1 MEPASFIVLTQ
12 GNWEGL
18 QNVPRKI
25 RVIQNTLPVKNQNV
39 VKWCSIQIFWSFT
52 LASKNSRIFEI
63 PLESALN
70 LHGNSIEPPWNLH
83 RSYNRTTKYGHGL
96 QNVPGQ
102 IGVIYIKTP
111 WNLHGTSMEPA
122 LLIQQDHTGGS
133 GKTFKTYLEN
143 RCNLHQ
149 TSMETPWNPHQT
161 CIINTTEPL
170 QGKWQDLQNI
180 AGKSM

>member
-83 RSYNRTTKYGHGL
+83 RSYNRAFSFVQDFVKSSLESASKLHGISMEPPWNL
-96 QNVPGQ
+96 HQSDYRRNTFKT
-102 IGVIYIKTP
+102 YLKTP
-111 WNLHGTSMEPA
+111 WNLH
-122 LLIQQDHTGGS
+122 
-133 GKTFKTYLEN
+133 
-143 RCNLHQ
+143 Q
-149 TSMETPWNPHQT
+149 TSMKSENTCGEHRYIEKTPWNVHQNS
-161 CIINTTEPL
+161 IKTTW
-170 QGKWQDLQNI
+170 K
-180 AGKSM
+180 

>member
-83 RSYNRTTKYGHGL
+83 RSYNRAFSFVQDFVKSSLESASKLHGISME
-96 QNVPGQ
+96 P
-102 IGVIYIKTP
+102 P
-111 WNLHGTSMEPA
+111 WNLHGTCISQTIEGTPSKP
-122 LLIQQDHTGGS
+122 IW
-133 GKTFKTYLEN
+133 K
-143 RCNLHQ
+143 LHGIYIKP
-149 TSMETPWNPHQT
+149 PWNLKTHVAST
-161 CIINTTEPL
+161 GI
-170 QGKWQDLQNI
+170 
-180 AGKSM
+180 